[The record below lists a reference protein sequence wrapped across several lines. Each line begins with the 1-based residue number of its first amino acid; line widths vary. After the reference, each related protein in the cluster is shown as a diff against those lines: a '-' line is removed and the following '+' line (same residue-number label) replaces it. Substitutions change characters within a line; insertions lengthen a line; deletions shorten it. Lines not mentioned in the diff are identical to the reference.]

1 VAERYAA
8 VKSLIESNPEALH
21 PVTRSI
27 VEGARKFDA
36 VAAFEAFYRLAD
48 QKRRTSRVWSE
59 FDAMLVPTAPR
70 PYTIAEVEADP
81 IRLNSR
87 LGTYTNFVNL
97 LDLCAIAVPSTIRGD
112 GLPASV
118 TLIAPAGAD
127 GLIAGVAATIEARFG
142 ASTTPPP
149 QAKSRPP
156 SDQIEIAV
164 VGAHL
169 SGLPL
174 NRELVELG
182 AAFSREVE
190 TTADYRLFALTG
202 SNLPKPGLLRV
213 GDGAGAAIKA
223 EVWTLDR
230 AGFGAFVAK
239 IPPPLGI
246 GTLRLKDGG
255 SVKGFL
261 VEAEAVKTAE
271 DISRFGGWRA
281 YLKSR

>member
-1 VAERYAA
+1 
-8 VKSLIESNPEALH
+8 
-21 PVTRSI
+21 
-27 VEGARKFDA
+27 
-36 VAAFEAFYRLAD
+36 
-48 QKRRTSRVWSE
+48 
-59 FDAMLVPTAPR
+59 MPR
-70 PYTIAEVEADP
+70 PYTIAEVETDP
-81 IRLNSR
+81 VRLNSR

-97 LDLCAIAVPSTIRGD
+97 LDLCAIAVPSTIRVD
-112 GLPASV
+112 GLPSSV

-127 GLIAGVAATIEARFG
+127 GLIAGIAGAIEARSG
-142 ASTTPPP
+142 ASGSPP
-149 QAKSRPP
+149 QAASRVRT
-156 SDQIEIAV
+156 DRIEIAV

-174 NRELVELG
+174 NRELVDLG

-202 SNLPKPGLLRV
+202 SNPPKPGLLRV

>member
-1 VAERYAA
+1 
-8 VKSLIESNPEALH
+8 
-21 PVTRSI
+21 
-27 VEGARKFDA
+27 
-36 VAAFEAFYRLAD
+36 
-48 QKRRTSRVWSE
+48 
-59 FDAMLVPTAPR
+59 MLVPTMPR

-81 IRLNSR
+81 VRLNSR

-97 LDLCAIAVPSTIRGD
+97 LDLCAIAVPSTLRGD
-112 GLPASV
+112 GLPSSV

-127 GLIAGVAATIEARFG
+127 GLIAGVAAAIHARSN
-142 ASTTPPP
+142 ASASLPP
-149 QAKSRPP
+149 QTESRLA
-156 SDQIEIAV
+156 SDRIEIAV

-190 TTADYRLFALTG
+190 TTADYRLFALAG
-202 SNLPKPGLLRV
+202 SNPPKPGLLRV

>member
-1 VAERYAA
+1 MA
-8 VKSLIESNPEALH
+8 
-21 PVTRSI
+21 
-27 VEGARKFDA
+27 
-36 VAAFEAFYRLAD
+36 
-48 QKRRTSRVWSE
+48 
-59 FDAMLVPTAPR
+59 VPTIPR
-70 PYTIAEVEADP
+70 LYTVAEVEADP
-81 IRLNSR
+81 IRVNSK

-97 LDLCAIAVPSTIRGD
+97 LDLCAIAVPSGLRAD
-112 GLPASV
+112 GLPSSL

-127 GLIAGVAATIEARFG
+127 GLIAGLAAAIQGRPAASPPLQTSARALG
-142 ASTTPPP
+142 D
-149 QAKSRPP
+149 R
-156 SDQIEIAV
+156 IEIAV
-164 VGAHL
+164 LGAHL
-169 SGLPL
+169 TGLPL

-202 SNLPKPGLLRV
+202 SNPAKPGLLRV
-213 GDGAGAAIKA
+213 GDGAGAAIRA

-230 AGFGAFVAK
+230 AGFCAFVARV
-239 IPPPLGI
+239 PAPLGVCA
-246 GTLRLKDGG
+246 LRLKDGG